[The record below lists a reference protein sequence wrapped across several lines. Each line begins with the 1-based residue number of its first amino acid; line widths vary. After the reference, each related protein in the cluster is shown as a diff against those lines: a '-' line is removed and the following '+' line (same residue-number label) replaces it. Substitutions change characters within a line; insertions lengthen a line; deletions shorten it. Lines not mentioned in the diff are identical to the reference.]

1 MRIKSILSKLTIA
14 IILLAVSFSCTD
26 DEIGSQPTDYG
37 YVQFKL
43 IKNGGINNASSSNTR
58 TANADML
65 DSLADAKKI
74 KVTLKSQYDVI
85 EQTVPLTAVNGKNTE
100 DGLWSEKI
108 QILAGQYRLAG
119 YELLNQ
125 LNHTILTYD
134 QEEETPFE
142 VKANGLA
149 VKTVDVNVRPRGLVK
164 FQLVKDF
171 SLFATRALTDAYRM
185 DQVDTVDITVEH
197 LQTGELR
204 RIINIPAKIDYYY
217 DEGDNIQ
224 HGRLLCDTLIALKA
238 GDYVATSFVLYDNKR
253 NTLEAAMVNENLDIR
268 RFTVTDGKTT
278 TAQVPITMQPTSPMI
293 QDGITLKK
301 IWEALDGPN
310 WSYRGIA
317 YTEGSNWD
325 FERDIDLWTAQP
337 GVRVTDDGR
346 VASLSLGGFGAKGDM
361 PSCLGDLTEL
371 KTLSIGNH
379 MDGLG
384 KSPIGDISPEEMIRL
399 VRESYKLI
407 SAPDYSLMQMDEAMW
422 KAMPADKQALIKKS
436 QERGNLSA
444 KGLDEAAK
452 VPDNYLSYITSLPE
466 SMGKLKKLTSLFIAS
481 CPIKALPDS
490 LAYLD
495 KCTDVEIYNC
505 PKLTEIPGCL
515 MQMPKLSMLYFAN
528 NSGINAD
535 KLYEGLKRWNTS
547 PSAKT
552 LQGLYFMN
560 NNTEVVPD
568 LRGME
573 KLSFLDMQNNR
584 ITRFEAPF
592 GKSHNLGTL
601 NLSGNQLTN
610 ESLPTETIDG
620 KHYFAGYE
628 AVETWTFSGNQ
639 FTELPDIFDAESPFL
654 CGTIDFSANKIER
667 IEGQE
672 FDREEGGYK
681 GVNAEILNLSF
692 NRFKKLPKCIYGSH
706 SRINYLQMRGC
717 GIREFEEEAL
727 TGPYTFIT
735 ISMDLAN
742 NRLKELPAEFNA
754 RTFPYLFGLDL
765 SGNAFEGFAYNPL
778 NIAKLTTYIFRGQ
791 RNDEGYRCM
800 REWPVGISG
809 SSVLNLYLGSNDIRK
824 VSDGSLEKLKQFIDL
839 TDNPN
844 LSIDLTD
851 ACPNIMKGIAYVLVD
866 PGQDVRGCDAILPK
880 E

>member
-43 IKNGGINNASSSNTR
+43 IKNGGINNSSSSNTR
-58 TANADML
+58 TADADIL

-85 EQTVPLTAVNGKNTE
+85 EQTVTLTAVNGKETE
-100 DGLWSEKI
+100 NGLWSEKI
-108 QILAGQYRLAG
+108 QILAGSYRLVG
-119 YELLNQ
+119 YELLD
-125 LNHTILTYD
+125 LTDHTLLTYD
-134 QEEETPFE
+134 QEETDPFE
-142 VKANGLA
+142 VKANGLF

-171 SLFATRALTDAYRM
+171 SLFETRSITGAYRM
-185 DQVDTVDITVEH
+185 DQVDTADITVEH
-197 LQTGELR
+197 LQTGELC
-204 RIINIPAKIDYYY
+204 RITGIPTIIDYYY
-217 DEGDNIQ
+217 DEGDNTQ
-224 HGRLLCDTLIALKA
+224 HGRLLCDTLVALKA
-238 GDYVATSFVLYDNKR
+238 GDYVATSFVLYDDKR
-253 NTLEAAMVNENLDIR
+253 NTLEAAMVNTSLDCR
-268 RFTVTDGKTT
+268 RFSVSDGKTT
-278 TAQVPITMQPTSPMI
+278 TAQVPITMQPTSPII

-346 VASLSLGGFGAKGDM
+346 VASIALGGFGAKGDM

-371 KTLSIGNH
+371 KSLTIGTH
-379 MDGLG
+379 LDGLG
-384 KSPIGDISPEEMIRL
+384 KSPIGEVAPDEMIRL
-399 VRESYKLI
+399 MRESYKLI

-422 KAMPADKQALIKKS
+422 KTMPADKQALIKKS

-444 KGLDEAAK
+444 KGLDEAAR

-466 SMGKLKKLTSLFIAS
+466 SMGKLKNLTSLFIAS

-490 LAYLD
+490 LSYLD
-495 KCTDVEIYNC
+495 KCTDIAIYNC
-505 PKLTEIPGCL
+505 PKLTEIPACL
-515 MQMPKLSMLYFAN
+515 MQMPKLTMLYFAN
-528 NSGINAD
+528 NSGISAD
-535 KLYEGLKRWNTS
+535 KLYEGLKKWNTS

-552 LQGLYFMN
+552 LQGIYFMN

-573 KLSFLDMQNNR
+573 KLSFLDMQNNHIR
-584 ITRFEAPF
+584 KFEAAF
-592 GKSHNLGTL
+592 GKVHNFGTL
-601 NLSGNQLTN
+601 NLSGNQLS
-610 ESLPTETIDG
+610 SLPTETDEKG
-620 KHYFAGYE
+620 NKYFAGYE
-628 AVETWTFSGNQ
+628 AVETWSFSGNK
-639 FTELPDIFDAESPFL
+639 FVELPNIFDAESPFL
-654 CGTIDFSANKIER
+654 SGTIDFSANQIER

-672 FDREEGGYK
+672 LSREEGGYK
-681 GVNAEILNLSF
+681 GLNVEILNLSF
-692 NRFKKLPKCIYGSH
+692 NRFKKLPKCIYNSH

-717 GIREFEEEAL
+717 GIREFEEKAL

-735 ISMDLAN
+735 VAMDLAD

-754 RTFPYLFGLDL
+754 RTFPYLSGLDL

-800 REWPVGISG
+800 REWPVGISS